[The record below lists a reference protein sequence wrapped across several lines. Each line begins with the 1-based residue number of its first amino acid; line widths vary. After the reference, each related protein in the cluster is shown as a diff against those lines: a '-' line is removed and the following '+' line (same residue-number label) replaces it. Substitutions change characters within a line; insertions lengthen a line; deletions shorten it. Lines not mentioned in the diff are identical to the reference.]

1 MMFIAML
8 EKYTKEIS
16 KIYDLK
22 DTDGLVHGGDVFRLI
37 MAGEIFDGF
46 RVVGFDLETTGFD
59 VRKERIVEY
68 ALIGSDIDG
77 SSINVQSLVY
87 PAKRIPLE
95 ASNVHGITD
104 QDVRDAGTFSEH
116 VGVISKIIND
126 SIIVGHNII
135 KFDWKIL
142 EMECVRA
149 GVEAPRPRAI
159 IDTLVI
165 ARKLKIPG
173 RHKLGI
179 LCNKYG
185 IELDNAH
192 RADADAGA
200 TLILLWKIMKEYPRF
215 FRGTIDD
222 LQDSLA
228 GIGRENSLGPGLE
241 DLEPIPH
248 SRGLLRR
255 NNSEIIVAFG
265 KYKGRSL
272 NEINKDDP
280 RYLNWLFS
288 PSSPIEKIVCEKY
301 KNTFQI

>member
-8 EKYTKEIS
+8 EKHTWKMSI
-16 KIYDLK
+16 IYDLK
-22 DTDGLVHGGDVFRLI
+22 DTDSLVHGGGMFRII

-68 ALIGSDIDG
+68 ALIGSDVDG
-77 SSINVQSLVY
+77 SDINLQSLVY
-87 PAKRIPLE
+87 PEKRIPFD
-95 ASNVHGITD
+95 ASNVHGIKD
-104 QDVRDAGTFSEH
+104 QDVRGAGNFSEH
-116 VGVISKIIND
+116 IGEISKIIND

-135 KFDWKIL
+135 KFDWKML
-142 EMECVRA
+142 EIECFRA
-149 GVEAPRPRAI
+149 GVETPKPRAI

-185 IELDNAH
+185 IDLSNAH

-215 FRGTIDD
+215 FRGSIDD
-222 LQDSLA
+222 LQDNLA
-228 GIGRENSLGPGLE
+228 GGRRENLLGPGLE
-241 DLEPIPH
+241 DLEPVPQ
-248 SRGLLRR
+248 SRGFLRI
-255 NNSEIIVAFG
+255 NNTEIIVAFG
-265 KYKGRSL
+265 KHKGRSL
-272 NEINKDDP
+272 DEINRNDP

-288 PSSPIEKIVCEKY
+288 PSSPIERSVCEKY
-301 KNTFQI
+301 KHFFQS

>member
-1 MMFIAML
+1 M
-8 EKYTKEIS
+8 T
-16 KIYDLK
+16 
-22 DTDGLVHGGDVFRLI
+22 
-37 MAGEIFDGF
+37 GEIFDGF

-59 VRKERIVEY
+59 IKKERIVEY

-95 ASNVHGITD
+95 ASNVHGIND
-104 QDVRDAGTFSEH
+104 QDVRDAGAFSEH
-116 VGVISKIIND
+116 VGVISEIIND

-142 EMECVRA
+142 EMECFRA
-149 GVEAPRPRAI
+149 GVETPKPRAI

-215 FRGTIDD
+215 F
-222 LQDSLA
+222 
-228 GIGRENSLGPGLE
+228 
-241 DLEPIPH
+241 
-248 SRGLLRR
+248 SR
-255 NNSEIIVAFG
+255 
-265 KYKGRSL
+265 
-272 NEINKDDP
+272 
-280 RYLNWLFS
+280 NWKRKFTRTGS
-288 PSSPIEKIVCEKY
+288 
-301 KNTFQI
+301 

>member
-8 EKYTKEIS
+8 EKHTWKMSI
-16 KIYDLK
+16 IYDLK
-22 DTDGLVHGGDVFRLI
+22 DTDRLVHGGGMFRII

-68 ALIGSDIDG
+68 ALIGSDVDG
-77 SSINVQSLVY
+77 SDINLQSLVY
-87 PAKRIPLE
+87 PEKRIPFD
-95 ASNVHGITD
+95 ASNVHGIKD
-104 QDVRDAGTFSEH
+104 QDVRGAGNFSEH
-116 VGVISKIIND
+116 IGEISKIIND

-135 KFDWKIL
+135 KFDWKML
-142 EMECVRA
+142 EIECFRA
-149 GVEAPRPRAI
+149 GVETPKPRAI

-185 IELDNAH
+185 IDLSNAH

-215 FRGTIDD
+215 FRGSIDD
-222 LQDSLA
+222 LQDNLA
-228 GIGRENSLGPGLE
+228 GGRRENLLGPGLE
-241 DLEPIPH
+241 DLEPVPQ
-248 SRGLLRR
+248 SRGLLRI
-255 NNSEIIVAFG
+255 NNTEIIVAFG
-265 KYKGRSL
+265 KHKGRSL
-272 NEINKDDP
+272 DEINRNDP

-288 PSSPIEKIVCEKY
+288 PSSPIERSVCEKY
-301 KNTFQI
+301 KHFFQS

>member
-1 MMFIAML
+1 M
-8 EKYTKEIS
+8 KE
-16 KIYDLK
+16 
-22 DTDGLVHGGDVFRLI
+22 TDGLVHGGDVFRLI

-59 VRKERIVEY
+59 IRKERIVEY

-77 SSINVQSLVY
+77 TPINLQSLVY
-87 PAKRIPLE
+87 PGKRIPFE
-95 ASNVHGITD
+95 ASNVHGIKD
-104 QDVRDAGTFSEH
+104 QDVRNAGAFSEH
-116 VGVISKIIND
+116 INEIAKIIDD

-149 GVEAPRPRAI
+149 GVETPKPRAI

-185 IELDNAH
+185 IELENAH

-200 TLILLWKIMKEYPRF
+200 TLILLWKIMKENPRF
-215 FRGTIDD
+215 FRGSIDD

-228 GIGRENSLGPGLE
+228 GVERESSLGQGLE
-241 DLEPIPH
+241 DLEPIPQ
-248 SRGLLRR
+248 SRGLLRK

-272 NEINKDDP
+272 NEINRNDP

-288 PSSPIEKIVCEKY
+288 PSSPIEKVVCEKY
-301 KNTFQI
+301 KNSFQI

>member
-1 MMFIAML
+1 
-8 EKYTKEIS
+8 
-16 KIYDLK
+16 
-22 DTDGLVHGGDVFRLI
+22 

-68 ALIGSDIDG
+68 ALIGSDVDG
-77 SSINVQSLVY
+77 SDINLQSLVY
-87 PAKRIPLE
+87 PEKRIPFE
-95 ASNVHGITD
+95 ASNVHGIKD
-104 QDVRDAGTFSEH
+104 QDVRDSGNFSEH
-116 VGVISKIIND
+116 IGEISKIIND
-126 SIIVGHNII
+126 SIVVGHNII

-142 EMECVRA
+142 EMECLRA
-149 GVEAPRPRAI
+149 GVETPKPRAI

-185 IELDNAH
+185 IDLSNAH

-200 TLILLWKIMKEYPRF
+200 TLILLWKIMKENPRF
-215 FRGTIDD
+215 FRGSIDD

-228 GIGRENSLGPGLE
+228 GVRRENLLGPGLE
-241 DLEPIPH
+241 DLEPVPQ
-248 SRGLLRR
+248 SRGLLRI
-255 NNSEIIVAFG
+255 NNTEIIIAFG
-265 KYKGRSL
+265 KHRGRSL
-272 NEINKDDP
+272 NEINRNDP

-288 PSSPIEKIVCEKY
+288 PSSPIEKTVCEKY
-301 KNTFQI
+301 KHLFQS

>member
-1 MMFIAML
+1 
-8 EKYTKEIS
+8 
-16 KIYDLK
+16 
-22 DTDGLVHGGDVFRLI
+22 

-68 ALIGSDIDG
+68 ALIGSDVDG
-77 SSINVQSLVY
+77 SDINLQSLVY
-87 PAKRIPLE
+87 PEKRIPFE
-95 ASNVHGITD
+95 ASNVHGIKD
-104 QDVRDAGTFSEH
+104 QDVRDSGNFSEH
-116 VGVISKIIND
+116 IGEISKIIND
-126 SIIVGHNII
+126 SIVVGHNII
-135 KFDWKIL
+135 KFDWKML
-142 EMECVRA
+142 EMECFRA
-149 GVEAPRPRAI
+149 GVETPKPRAI

-185 IELDNAH
+185 IDLSNAH

-200 TLILLWKIMKEYPRF
+200 TLILLWKIMKENPRF

-228 GIGRENSLGPGLE
+228 GVRRENLLGPGLE
-241 DLEPIPH
+241 DLEPVPQ
-248 SRGLLRR
+248 SRGLLRI
-255 NNSEIIVAFG
+255 NNTEIIIAFG
-265 KYKGRSL
+265 KHRGRSL
-272 NEINKDDP
+272 NEINRNDP

-288 PSSPIEKIVCEKY
+288 PSSPIEKTVCEKY
-301 KNTFQI
+301 KHLFQS

>member
-248 SRGLLRR
+248 SRGLLRK

-272 NEINKDDP
+272 NEINRDDP

>member
-1 MMFIAML
+1 M
-8 EKYTKEIS
+8 
-16 KIYDLK
+16 K

-59 VRKERIVEY
+59 IRKERIVEY

-77 SSINVQSLVY
+77 TPINLQSLVY
-87 PAKRIPLE
+87 PGKRIPFE
-95 ASNVHGITD
+95 ASNVHGIKD
-104 QDVRDAGTFSEH
+104 QDVRNAGSFSEH
-116 VGVISKIIND
+116 INEIAKIIDD

-149 GVEAPRPRAI
+149 GVETPKPRAI

-185 IELDNAH
+185 IELENAH

-200 TLILLWKIMKEYPRF
+200 TLILLWKIMKENPRF
-215 FRGTIDD
+215 FRGSIDD

-228 GIGRENSLGPGLE
+228 GVERENSLGPGLE
-241 DLEPIPH
+241 DLEPIPQ
-248 SRGLLRR
+248 SRGLLRK

-272 NEINKDDP
+272 NEINRNDP

-288 PSSPIEKIVCEKY
+288 PSSPIEKVVCEKY
-301 KNTFQI
+301 KNSFQI

>member
-1 MMFIAML
+1 MSI
-8 EKYTKEIS
+8 
-16 KIYDLK
+16 IYDLK
-22 DTDGLVHGGDVFRLI
+22 DTDRLVHGGGMFRII

-68 ALIGSDIDG
+68 ALIGSDVDG
-77 SSINVQSLVY
+77 SDINLQSLVY
-87 PAKRIPLE
+87 PEKRIPFD
-95 ASNVHGITD
+95 ASNVHGIKD
-104 QDVRDAGTFSEH
+104 QDVRGAGNFSEH
-116 VGVISKIIND
+116 IGEISKIIND

-135 KFDWKIL
+135 KFDWKML
-142 EMECVRA
+142 EIECFRA
-149 GVEAPRPRAI
+149 GVETPKPRAI

-185 IELDNAH
+185 IDLSNAH

-215 FRGTIDD
+215 FRGSIDD
-222 LQDSLA
+222 LQDNLA
-228 GIGRENSLGPGLE
+228 GGRRVNLLGPGLE
-241 DLEPIPH
+241 DLEPVPQ
-248 SRGLLRR
+248 SRGLLRI
-255 NNSEIIVAFG
+255 NNAEIIVAFG
-265 KYKGRSL
+265 KHKGRSL
-272 NEINKDDP
+272 DEINRNDP

-288 PSSPIEKIVCEKY
+288 PSSPIERSVCEKY
-301 KNTFQI
+301 KHFFQS

>member
-1 MMFIAML
+1 MSI
-8 EKYTKEIS
+8 
-16 KIYDLK
+16 IYDLK
-22 DTDGLVHGGDVFRLI
+22 DTDRLVHGGGMFRII

-68 ALIGSDIDG
+68 ALIGSDVDG
-77 SSINVQSLVY
+77 SDINLQSLVY
-87 PAKRIPLE
+87 PEKRIPFD
-95 ASNVHGITD
+95 ASNVHGIKD
-104 QDVRDAGTFSEH
+104 QDVRGAGNFSEH
-116 VGVISKIIND
+116 IGEISKIINN

-135 KFDWKIL
+135 KFDWKML
-142 EMECVRA
+142 EIECFRA
-149 GVEAPRPRAI
+149 GVETPKPRAI

-185 IELDNAH
+185 IDLSNAH

-215 FRGTIDD
+215 FRGSIDD
-222 LQDSLA
+222 LQDNLA
-228 GIGRENSLGPGLE
+228 GGRRENLLGPGLE
-241 DLEPIPH
+241 DLEPVPQ
-248 SRGLLRR
+248 SRGFLRI
-255 NNSEIIVAFG
+255 NNTEIIVAFG
-265 KYKGRSL
+265 KHKGRSL
-272 NEINKDDP
+272 DEINRNDP

-288 PSSPIEKIVCEKY
+288 PSSPIERSVCEKY
-301 KNTFQI
+301 KHFFQS

>member
-1 MMFIAML
+1 
-8 EKYTKEIS
+8 
-16 KIYDLK
+16 
-22 DTDGLVHGGDVFRLI
+22 

-248 SRGLLRR
+248 SRGLLRK

-272 NEINKDDP
+272 NEINRDDP

>member
-8 EKYTKEIS
+8 EKHTWKMSI
-16 KIYDLK
+16 IYDLK
-22 DTDGLVHGGDVFRLI
+22 DTDRLVHGGGMFRII

-68 ALIGSDIDG
+68 ALIGSDVDG
-77 SSINVQSLVY
+77 SDINLQSLVY
-87 PAKRIPLE
+87 PEKRIPFD
-95 ASNVHGITD
+95 ASNVHGIKD
-104 QDVRDAGTFSEH
+104 QDVRGAGNFSEH
-116 VGVISKIIND
+116 IGEISKIIND

-135 KFDWKIL
+135 KFDWKML
-142 EMECVRA
+142 EIECFRA
-149 GVEAPRPRAI
+149 GVETPKPRAI

-185 IELDNAH
+185 IDLSNAH

-215 FRGTIDD
+215 FRGSIDD
-222 LQDSLA
+222 LQDNLA
-228 GIGRENSLGPGLE
+228 GGRRENLLGPGLE
-241 DLEPIPH
+241 DLEPVPQ
-248 SRGLLRR
+248 SRGFLRI
-255 NNSEIIVAFG
+255 NNTEIIVAFG
-265 KYKGRSL
+265 KHKGRSL
-272 NEINKDDP
+272 DEINRNDP

-288 PSSPIEKIVCEKY
+288 PSSPIERSVCEKY
-301 KNTFQI
+301 KHFFQS

>member
-272 NEINKDDP
+272 NEINRDDP

>member
-8 EKYTKEIS
+8 EKHTWKMSI
-16 KIYDLK
+16 IYDLK
-22 DTDGLVHGGDVFRLI
+22 DTDRLVHGGGMFRII

-68 ALIGSDIDG
+68 ALIGSDVDG
-77 SSINVQSLVY
+77 SDINLQSLVY
-87 PAKRIPLE
+87 PEKRIPFD
-95 ASNVHGITD
+95 ASNVHGIKD
-104 QDVRDAGTFSEH
+104 QDVRGAGNFSEH
-116 VGVISKIIND
+116 IGEISKIINN

-135 KFDWKIL
+135 KFDWKML
-142 EMECVRA
+142 EIECFRA
-149 GVEAPRPRAI
+149 GVETPKPRAI

-185 IELDNAH
+185 IDLSNAH

-215 FRGTIDD
+215 FRGSIDD
-222 LQDSLA
+222 LQDNLA
-228 GIGRENSLGPGLE
+228 GGRRENLLGPGLE
-241 DLEPIPH
+241 DLEPVPQ
-248 SRGLLRR
+248 SRGFLRI
-255 NNSEIIVAFG
+255 NNTEIIVAFG
-265 KYKGRSL
+265 KHKGRSL
-272 NEINKDDP
+272 DEINRNDP

-288 PSSPIEKIVCEKY
+288 PSSPIERSVCEKY
-301 KNTFQI
+301 KHFFQS

>member
-1 MMFIAML
+1 M
-8 EKYTKEIS
+8 
-16 KIYDLK
+16 K
-22 DTDGLVHGGDVFRLI
+22 DTDGLVHGGDGFRLI

-59 VRKERIVEY
+59 IRKERIVEY

-77 SSINVQSLVY
+77 APINLQSLVY
-87 PAKRIPLE
+87 PEKRIPFE
-95 ASNVHGITD
+95 ASNVHGIKD
-104 QDVRDAGTFSEH
+104 QDVRNAGAFSEH
-116 VGVISKIIND
+116 INEIAKIIDD

-149 GVEAPRPRAI
+149 GVETPKPRAI

-185 IELDNAH
+185 IELENAH

-200 TLILLWKIMKEYPRF
+200 TLILLWKIMKENPRF
-215 FRGTIDD
+215 FRGSIDD

-228 GIGRENSLGPGLE
+228 GVERENSLGPGLE
-241 DLEPIPH
+241 DLEPIPQ
-248 SRGLLRR
+248 SRGLLRK

-272 NEINKDDP
+272 NEINRNDP

-288 PSSPIEKIVCEKY
+288 PSSPIEKVVCEKY
-301 KNTFQI
+301 KNSFQI

>member
-1 MMFIAML
+1 
-8 EKYTKEIS
+8 
-16 KIYDLK
+16 
-22 DTDGLVHGGDVFRLI
+22 

-59 VRKERIVEY
+59 IKKERIVEY

-95 ASNVHGITD
+95 ASNVHGIND
-104 QDVRDAGTFSEH
+104 QDVRDAGAFSEH
-116 VGVISKIIND
+116 VGLISEIIND

-142 EMECVRA
+142 EMECFRA
-149 GVEAPRPRAI
+149 GVETPKPRAI

-200 TLILLWKIMKEYPRF
+200 TLILLWKIMKENPRF
-215 FRGTIDD
+215 FRGSIDD

-228 GIGRENSLGPGLE
+228 GVERENSLGPGLE
-241 DLEPIPH
+241 DLEPIPQ
-248 SRGLLRR
+248 SRGLLRK

-272 NEINKDDP
+272 NEINRNDP

-288 PSSPIEKIVCEKY
+288 PSSPIEKVVCEKY
-301 KNTFQI
+301 KNSFQI